1 MNQPINAQE
10 LRSVPLSEVCVMT
23 KEMIFKA
30 LCKANC
36 SDRTSEQYEKAKGIV
51 TVLQYTSMKRVFQ
64 RIRNFLVKGSGDL
77 SISTAG
83 SKNSIPWWI
92 PKLAGKLDDVL
103 IESLKTYIVVPLS
116 HNYLFIEAFTDWLY
130 VCKERDDLLE
140 RWISTLRP

>member
-1 MNQPINAQE
+1 MNQQINAQA
-10 LRSVPLSEVCVMT
+10 LRSVPLSEVCVIN

-36 SDRTSEQYEKAKGIV
+36 SDRTSEQYEKAKGLV

-64 RIRNFLVKGSGDL
+64 RIRNFLIKGSGDS
-77 SISTAG
+77 SISTYG
-83 SKNSIPWWI
+83 GKDSIPWWI

-116 HNYLFIEAFTDWLY
+116 HNYLFIEAFTDWLF
-130 VCKERDDLLE
+130 VCKERDDELE
-140 RWISTLRP
+140 RWISTLRA